1 MVILS
6 VLHFDFRLFDPIH
19 LFLAYSGM
27 VVHTL
32 IQVQKA
38 INQYKSKFS
47 IVTYIK
53 FNIVHWITDI
63 IAIPVILIIFTDE
76 SMVNL
81 WPMNYITAT
90 FTGYTAQSM
99 LHSLFKL
106 KKK

>member
-1 MVILS
+1 MFLTH
-6 VLHFDFRLFDPIH
+6 LHIDWGLFDPIH

-27 VVHTL
+27 LVHTI
-32 IQVQKA
+32 IQTQKS
-38 INQYKSKFS
+38 INQYKKEWDWR
-47 IVTYIK
+47 VYVK
-53 FNIVHWITDI
+53 MNIMHWLADI
-63 IAIPVILIIFTDE
+63 IAIPVILIIFTDPAMKE
-76 SMVNL
+76 L